1 MAANPADLLTPI
13 PGVPHDYIN
22 GLNETVNP
30 ADGSV
35 SIRLPAPTPK
45 ERGFN
50 PPLYAYLYDSN
61 GQFQLIPSFQPG
73 GSSGYQE
80 LIHNIT
86 LYGTG
91 SSSTGGSALTGS
103 PSNSGAPGTLSW
115 TPVSLNASVSI
126 NCFYI
131 TNYVYTDFEGGRHPL
146 NLMYMAP
153 AYENANSCGFFGVW
167 GPNTT
172 VRNQYSDGT
181 ISAFFPPNIPYQTPY
196 VYDLDGTQLNPDLQI
211 EDRNGN
217 YPNGTGRK
225 YSATYTGSAGS
236 MPTSLQ
242 IPGESKPY
250 TYTYPESGTA
260 IPLPLSIPLIP
271 NKLNIAQ
278 CPTAVVN
285 ATVKPV
291 GRGGS
296 VCLNRF
302 PWFLSGDPV

>member
-1 MAANPADLLTPI
+1 
-13 PGVPHDYIN
+13 
-22 GLNETVNP
+22 
-30 ADGSV
+30 
-35 SIRLPAPTPK
+35 
-45 ERGFN
+45 
-50 PPLYAYLYDSN
+50 
-61 GQFQLIPSFQPG
+61 
-73 GSSGYQE
+73 
-80 LIHNIT
+80 
-86 LYGTG
+86 
-91 SSSTGGSALTGS
+91 
-103 PSNSGAPGTLSW
+103 
-115 TPVSLNASVSI
+115 
-126 NCFYI
+126 
-131 TNYVYTDFEGGRHPL
+131 
-146 NLMYMAP
+146 
-153 AYENANSCGFFGVW
+153 
-167 GPNTT
+167 
-172 VRNQYSDGT
+172 
-181 ISAFFPPNIPYQTPY
+181 

-291 GRGGS
+291 GRDGSGKLDRGISGGS
-296 VCLNRF
+296 GLLWPRMAGERRSNEQTS
-302 PWFLSGDPV
+302 PAESHSGIQGEGGLGRIER